1 VAEPVDRDTEQVN
14 LLVVLHYAAA
24 GVTALIACFPLIHVT
39 VGALLAFFPDFAG
52 GKDDA
57 PPREIGLFFMA
68 IGLALVSA
76 GWSMAGAHFFVARSL
91 KARRRYV
98 ACVVLSAIT
107 CFACLF
113 SSGIVSIAT
122 LVILM
127 RPGVKELFA
136 EGGSTAA
143 VA

>member
-1 VAEPVDRDTEQVN
+1 VAELVDRDAEQLN
-14 LLVVLHYAAA
+14 LLVLLHYAAA

-39 VGALLAFFPDFAG
+39 MGVLLLLLPGFAG
-52 GKDDA
+52 GKDG
-57 PPREIGLFFMA
+57 PPREIGFIFIA
-68 IGLALVSA
+68 IGLAFVSA
-76 GWSMAGAHFFVARSL
+76 GWAIAGAHFLVARSL

-98 ACVVLSAIT
+98 VCVVLTAMT

-127 RPGVKELFA
+127 RPGVKERFA
-136 EGGSTAA
+136 EGGSTAL